1 MDYYSGMKKNE
12 ITPLVDLDYHSSEV
26 REKQVSLDITYM

>member
-12 ITPLVDLDYHSSEV
+12 ITPLVDLEIILVKSEKNKYH
-26 REKQVSLDITYM
+26 

>member
-12 ITPLVDLDYHSSEV
+12 ITPLVDLEIIILVKSEKNKYH
-26 REKQVSLDITYM
+26 